1 MKLGIYGGAFDP
13 VHLGHILVARAAI
26 EELGLQ
32 KLFFVPTATSPFKP
46 QNQPAPDELRLRLL
60 RLALAGMNDCE
71 IDRQE
76 IDRGG
81 PSYTIETLRNFAQT
95 FAGAELFFL
104 IGSDNT
110 AALAQWREAAELAR
124 LAVFVAV
131 PRPGEAEAAFPSMF
145 RGRILKGFP
154 ISVSSSEI
162 RARRKAGLPIDH
174 LVPAPVAEAIQG
186 EKMYL

>member
-1 MKLGIYGGAFDP
+1 MKLGIYGGSFDP

-32 KLFFVPTATSPFKP
+32 KLFFVPASRSPFKP
-46 QNQPAPDELRLRLL
+46 EKQPAPDDLRLRLL

-81 PSYTIETLRNFAQT
+81 TSYTIETLRHFART
-95 FAGAELFFL
+95 FPGAELFFL
-104 IGSDNT
+104 IGADNA

-131 PRPGEAEAAFPSMF
+131 PRPGGSDAVFPQDF
-145 RGRILKGFP
+145 RSRTLRGFP
-154 ISVSSSEI
+154 IAISSSEI
-162 RARRKAGLPIDH
+162 RARVRSGLPIDY
-174 LVPAPVAEAIQG
+174 LVPAAVVEAIQAA
-186 EKMYL
+186 KMYL